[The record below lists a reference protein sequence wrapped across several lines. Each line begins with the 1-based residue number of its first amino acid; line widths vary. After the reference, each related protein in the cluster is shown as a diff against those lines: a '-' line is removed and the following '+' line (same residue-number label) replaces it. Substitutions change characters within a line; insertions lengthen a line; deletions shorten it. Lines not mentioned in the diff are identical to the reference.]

1 MIIHFMF
8 DEKIINAL
16 IDNFEAA
23 NPSNNL
29 YIIVK
34 ESADKKLGHVT
45 LRENTIVFNRK
56 EDNINMIIKDIAVDA
71 VICHILNI
79 EFADILLKI
88 QRPINIYW
96 SIWGYDVYSLPEIRP
111 SRFAPLTLAY
121 LKKANIFQ
129 TTLWFIYKNRTVR
142 ALCFALKGKKDPY
155 KKLEKLQTQVK
166 ACLTYIKEDV
176 DILKKYYPNLSMPYI
191 YFPFLNL
198 NQYLGPNHTDASIN
212 GKNILIG
219 NSNSDTSNHL
229 DVLSFLAEKEFK
241 EAKIYAPLS
250 YGGDNAY
257 QKAIIES
264 GEDLLKD
271 LFIPMI
277 DFISLKEYNEI
288 LQSCAVGI
296 FYHYRQQGMGNIIA
310 MLWMGS
316 RIYMSTKNPAY
327 HYFLRIGVK
336 VFDLDRDFSLYK
348 NTPLSNED
356 TIANRKI
363 LTANFAPEI
372 VAQQYKLVLDIILKP
387 TVN

>member
-8 DEKIINAL
+8 DEKIINSL
-16 IDNFEAA
+16 IANFETA

-34 ESADKKLGHVT
+34 DSADKKLAHVT

-56 EDNINMIIKDIAVDA
+56 KDDINSIIKDIPVDA

-88 QRPINIYW
+88 HQPVDIYW
-96 SIWGYDVYSLPEIRP
+96 SIWGYDVYALPEIRP
-111 SRFAPLTLAY
+111 TRYAPLTFAY

-129 TTLWFIYKNRTVR
+129 TALWFIYKNRTIR
-142 ALCFALKGKKDPY
+142 EICFALKGKQDPY
-155 KKLEKLQTQVK
+155 KKLEKVQTQVK

-176 DILKKYYPNLSMPYI
+176 ELLKSYYPHLQMKYI

-198 NQYLGPNHTDASIN
+198 KQYLGSNYANTSIN

-229 DVLSFLAEKEFK
+229 DVLSFLAKEGFK
-241 EAKIYAPLS
+241 AASVYVPLS

-257 QKAIIES
+257 RNAVTES
-264 GEDLLKD
+264 GTKLLGD
-271 LFIPMI
+271 LFKPMI
-277 DFISLKEYNEI
+277 DFISLKEYMEI
-288 LQSCAVGI
+288 LQSCTVGI

-310 MLWMGS
+310 MLWMGA
-316 RIYMSTKNPAY
+316 RIYMSEKNPGY
-327 HYFLRIGVK
+327 HYFLRLGIK
-336 VFDLDRDFSLYK
+336 VFDLDRDFILYK
-348 NTPLSNED
+348 NSPLSMED
-356 TIANRKI
+356 ATENRKI
-363 LTANFAPEI
+363 LTATFSAEV
-372 VAQQYKLVLDIILKP
+372 VAQQYKVVLDTILNP
-387 TVN
+387 TAN

>member
-8 DEKIINAL
+8 DEKIINSL

-34 ESADKKLGHVT
+34 DSADKKLTHVT
-45 LRENTIVFNRK
+45 FRENTIVFNRK
-56 EDNINMIIKDIAVDA
+56 SDDINLVIKNITVDA

-88 QRPINIYW
+88 HQPVSIYW

-111 SRFAPLTLAY
+111 SRYAPLTLAY
-121 LKKANIFQ
+121 LKKASIFQ
-129 TTLWFIYKNRTVR
+129 SILWFIYRNRTVR
-142 ALCFALKGKKDPY
+142 EICFALKGKKDPY
-155 KKLEKLQTQVK
+155 KKLETVQTKVK

-176 DILKKYYPNLSMPYI
+176 EVLKSYYPHLHMKYI

-198 NQYLGPNHTDASIN
+198 NQYLGSNHSDIGIN

-229 DVLSFLAEKEFK
+229 DVLSFLANTGFRD
-241 EAKIYAPLS
+241 ARVYAPLS

-257 QKAIIES
+257 RKAVTES
-264 GEDLLKD
+264 GTDLLGD
-271 LFIPMI
+271 LFHPMI
-277 DFISLKEYNEI
+277 DFISLKEYIEI
-288 LQSCAVGI
+288 LQSCSVGI

-310 MLWMGS
+310 MLWMGA
-316 RIYMSTKNPAY
+316 RIYMSAKNPGY
-327 HYFLRIGVK
+327 HYFLRIGIK
-336 VFDLDRDFSLYK
+336 VFDLDRDFGLYK
-348 NTPLSNED
+348 NSPLSIED
-356 TIANRKI
+356 SAENRKI
-363 LTANFAPEI
+363 LTATFSAEV
-372 VAQQYKLVLDIILKP
+372 VAQQYKIVLDTLLKP
-387 TVN
+387 TAN